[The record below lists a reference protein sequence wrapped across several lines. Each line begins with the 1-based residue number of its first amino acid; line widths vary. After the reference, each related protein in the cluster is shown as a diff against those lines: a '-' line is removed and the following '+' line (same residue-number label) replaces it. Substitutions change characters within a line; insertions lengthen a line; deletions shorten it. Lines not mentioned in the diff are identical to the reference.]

1 MARTSKKSFQ
11 SPRGTVDV
19 LPEDQK
25 YWDKIQKVLKEV
37 SLDYGYEK
45 IDTPIFEDTD
55 LFLQGVGASTDI
67 VEKQM
72 YTFKTLGGDSVTLR
86 PEFTAGVA
94 RSYIEHGMFNVPQP
108 VKFWYVG
115 PVFRYEKPQE
125 GRYRQFSQFGFEA
138 LGDQDPA
145 YDAQVIKMCVNIFRG
160 IGLKDVGVE
169 INSIGCK
176 TCRPTYRKE
185 LLGYYKNRVQKMCKD
200 CKRRY
205 KENPMRLLDCK
216 EEECAEYKANAPHSI
231 DNLCEDCKNHFK
243 SVLEILDEL
252 QVPYILN
259 HFLVRGLDYYSK
271 TVFEFFPHVDDEE
284 KKKSQ
289 SALGGGG
296 RYDYLVDMLGG
307 RNTPAVGAG
316 CGMERIV
323 ALMKKEN
330 VRLPSPRPVHVFL
343 AQLGNLGKKKAMKLF
358 EELRDAGINTEEA
371 FGKDSIKSQLKVADK
386 VGAKYSLI
394 LGQKEALDGNIIL
407 REMDSGSQ
415 ETVPI
420 EKIVKTIKNR
430 LSN

>member
-1 MARTSKKSFQ
+1 MSKTSKKSFQ
-11 SPRGTVDV
+11 SPKGAADV
-19 LPEDQK
+19 LPEDQR
-25 YWDKIQKVLKEV
+25 YWDKIQKVIKEV
-37 SLDYGYEK
+37 AADYGYEK

-94 RSYIEHGMFNVPQP
+94 RSYTEHGMFNMPQP
-108 VKFWYVG
+108 IKFWYMG

-125 GRYRQFSQFGFEA
+125 GRYRQFSQFGFEV

-145 YDAQVIKMCVNIFRG
+145 YDAQVIKMCVNIFKSL
-160 IGLKDVGVE
+160 GLKDVGVE
-169 INSIGCK
+169 INSVGCK
-176 TCRPTYRKE
+176 DCRPIYRKE
-185 LLGYYKNRVQKMCKD
+185 LIGYYKNRIQRMCKD
-200 CKRRY
+200 CNRRY

-216 EEECAEYKANAPHSI
+216 EEECVEYKANAPHSI
-231 DNLCEDCKNHFK
+231 DNLCDDCKNHFK

-252 QVPYILN
+252 EVPYILN

-271 TVFEFFPHVDDEE
+271 TVFEFFPNVDDEE

-296 RYDYLVDMLGG
+296 RYDYLVNMLGG
-307 RNTPAVGAG
+307 RDTPSVGAG
-316 CGMERIV
+316 CGLERIV
-323 ALMKKEN
+323 SLMKKEN
-330 VRLPSPRPVHVFL
+330 VRLPNPRQVHVFL

-386 VGAKYSLI
+386 VRAKYSLI
-394 LGQKEALDGNIIL
+394 LGQKEALDGNVIL
-407 REMDSGSQ
+407 REMESGSQ

-420 EKIVKTIKNR
+420 EKIVKTLKNR
-430 LSN
+430 L